1 MKSIMKYDYITGEVL
16 ASYDSIKEASVDTGI
31 PYHTVYKE
39 LQQKKIEYPRRDYYF
54 GYSPKP
60 RYVVRCYDNE
70 TLQLLG
76 SYRNIKQASYFTG
89 VDFRVIQWNVD
100 RDLPLRK
107 RKIGCT
113 GLFFK
118 RVVIDD

>member
-1 MKSIMKYDYITGEVL
+1 MKYIMKYDYLTGDVL
-16 ASYDSIKEASVDTGI
+16 AKYETIKDASIDNHIG
-31 PYHTVYKE
+31 YHTIYKE
-39 LQQKKIEYPRRDYYF
+39 LHQKKLEYPRRDYYF
-54 GYSPKP
+54 GYEPKP
-60 RYVVRCYDNE
+60 RWVINCYDNE

-89 VDFRVIQWNVD
+89 VCQQVIQWNIE
-100 RDLPLRK
+100 RDLPLRE

-118 RVVIDD
+118 REVIND